1 MVNFEEKFQT
11 AYLDLE
17 SNANI
22 VGMLN
27 LLQKEL
33 STISGD
39 NFNYIT
45 LYFERILS
53 EYTLNRDLWEVYI
66 NFTED
71 MCKVKEQRLSIHY
84 KAVKN
89 CPSER
94 DFWLGYLRELE
105 SNADKNDAE
114 KIQATVVQAIDSAG
128 EAATLDF

>member
-105 SNADKNDAE
+105 SNADENDAE
-114 KIQATVVQAIDSAG
+114 KIQATVV
-128 EAATLDF
+128 